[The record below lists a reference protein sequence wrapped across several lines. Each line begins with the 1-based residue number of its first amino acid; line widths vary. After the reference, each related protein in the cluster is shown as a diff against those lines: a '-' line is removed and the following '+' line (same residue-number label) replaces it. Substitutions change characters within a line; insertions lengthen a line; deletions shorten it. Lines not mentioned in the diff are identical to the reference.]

1 MSSTSKNVGI
11 PLKLIHQAEKHQISV
26 KLKDGK
32 LLIGELMNSEDN
44 WNLCLKKVIIKEKEN
59 KSSKSM
65 LYFVRGNQ
73 ITFIIIPEILKY
85 SPLFYELR
93 LKMTVKFIILEKY
106 TKWSRNRRQIWS
118 SKLDNKINTMEVIIH
133 KSIKRRLYF

>member
-1 MSSTSKNVGI
+1 MNNSSKNVGI

-32 LLIGELMNSEDN
+32 LLVGELMNSEDN
-44 WNLCLKKVIIKEKEN
+44 WNLCLRKVIIKEKEN
-59 KSSKSM
+59 KNCKSM

-85 SPLFYELR
+85 SPLFYEIR
-93 LKMTVKFIILEKY
+93 LKMTKNIPSGLGIVGRSGAANSIL
-106 TKWSRNRRQIWS
+106 
-118 SKLDNKINTMEVIIH
+118 
-133 KSIKRRLYF
+133 KSTQWK